1 MLEGVACYRFA
12 YVAGSRRRTH
22 PHAAEESAFQAR
34 PRRAWAGSSSA
45 RAAATGPGRQGTP
58 RRLLL
63 GDVLVGSRFEFTLGF
78 TRCVLATLLRLE
90 ESGNTVANRAS
101 SSGDW
106 TASALH
112 RGQCLRL
119 VGHTV
124 TVEIDATEW
133 AGDYIGGTC
142 DASPYRDGTGAHT
155 RTDSFRGVL
164 ERLQRPVRV
173 VVRLLGLRGNV

>member
-1 MLEGVACYRFA
+1 ML
-12 YVAGSRRRTH
+12 
-22 PHAAEESAFQAR
+22 
-34 PRRAWAGSSSA
+34 
-45 RAAATGPGRQGTP
+45 
-58 RRLLL
+58 
-63 GDVLVGSRFEFTLGF
+63 D
-78 TRCVLATLLRLE
+78 TLLRFE

-106 TASALH
+106 TANALH

-133 AGDYIGGTC
+133 AGDYISGTR
-142 DASPYRDGTGAHT
+142 DASTYRDGTGAHP

-164 ERLQRPVRV
+164 ERLQRPIRV
-173 VVRLLGLRGNV
+173 VIRSPGRDADRI